1 MTNVNGRPA
10 REGRTLV
17 SRRDEILA
25 AAQALFAE
33 YGYAGTTMR
42 MIAERAGVAF
52 GLVSHYFGNKE
63 KLFLVAGQE
72 MIDAML
78 AVIRKDM
85 EGAENGL
92 SAVDIFVSSYLS
104 YTLAHR
110 ATFPTLI
117 RCSPF
122 SDDNP
127 HLDRHKI
134 GVKFEELIGEIEKTL
149 VRGMADGTIV
159 QVPVRDCALM
169 IYAAMLGAVRTVFLS
184 PFGEPEL
191 FAETR
196 RFILRSLRRESVAEA

>member
-1 MTNVNGRPA
+1 M
-10 REGRTLV
+10 
-17 SRRDEILA
+17 SKRDEILA

-63 KLFLVAGQE
+63 KLFLVAGHE

-78 AVIRKDM
+78 LGIRRDM
-85 EGAENGL
+85 EAANNGL
-92 SAVDIFVSSYLS
+92 QAVDIFVNSYLS
-104 YTLAHR
+104 YTLANR

-127 HLDRHKI
+127 HLDRQKI
-134 GVKFEELIGEIEKTL
+134 GVKFEELIREIEVNL
-149 VRGMADGTIV
+149 ERGIADGTIV
-159 QVPVRDCALM
+159 QVPVKDCALM
-169 IYAAMLGAVRTVFLS
+169 IYAAMVGAVRTVFLS
-184 PFGEPEL
+184 PFGEPGL
-191 FAETR
+191 FEETR
-196 RFILRSLRRESVAEA
+196 RFIQRSLRRGD

>member
-1 MTNVNGRPA
+1 VNK
-10 REGRTLV
+10 
-17 SRRDEILA
+17 RDEILA

-63 KLFLVAGQE
+63 KLFLVAGHE

-78 AVIRKDM
+78 LGIRRDM
-85 EGAENGL
+85 ESAENGL
-92 SAVDIFVSSYLS
+92 QAVEIFVNSYLS
-104 YTLAHR
+104 YTLANR

-134 GVKFEELIGEIEKTL
+134 GAKFEELIREIEVNL
-149 VRGMADGTIV
+149 ERGIADGTIV
-159 QVPVRDCALM
+159 QVPVKDCALM
-169 IYAAMLGAVRTVFLS
+169 IYAAMVGAVRTVFLS

-191 FAETR
+191 YEETR
-196 RFILRSLRRESVAEA
+196 RFILRSLRRGD

>member
-1 MTNVNGRPA
+1 
-10 REGRTLV
+10 V
-17 SRRDEILA
+17 SKRDEILA

-63 KLFLVAGQE
+63 KLFLVAGHE

-78 AVIRKDM
+78 LGIRRDM
-85 EGAENGL
+85 EAANNGL
-92 SAVDIFVSSYLS
+92 QAVDIFVNSYLS
-104 YTLAHR
+104 YTLANR

-127 HLDRHKI
+127 HLDRQKI
-134 GVKFEELIGEIEKTL
+134 GVKFEELIREIEVNL
-149 VRGMADGTIV
+149 ERGIADGTIV
-159 QVPVRDCALM
+159 QVPVKDCALM
-169 IYAAMLGAVRTVFLS
+169 IYAAMVGAVRTVFLS
-184 PFGEPEL
+184 PFGQPGL
-191 FAETR
+191 FEETR
-196 RFILRSLRRESVAEA
+196 RFIQRSLRRGE

>member
-1 MTNVNGRPA
+1 MNK
-10 REGRTLV
+10 
-17 SRRDEILA
+17 RDEILA

-63 KLFLVAGQE
+63 KLFLVAGHE

-78 AVIRKDM
+78 LGIRRDM
-85 EGAENGL
+85 ESAKNGL
-92 SAVDIFVSSYLS
+92 QAVEIFVNSYLA
-104 YTLAHR
+104 YTLANR

-134 GVKFEELIGEIEKTL
+134 GAKFEELIREIEVNL
-149 VRGMADGTIV
+149 ERGIDDGTIA
-159 QVPVRDCALM
+159 QVPVKDCALM
-169 IYAAMLGAVRTVFLS
+169 IYAAMVGAVRTVFLS

-191 FAETR
+191 FEETR
-196 RFILRSLRRESVAEA
+196 RFILRSLRRGD

>member
-1 MTNVNGRPA
+1 MNK
-10 REGRTLV
+10 
-17 SRRDEILA
+17 RDEILA
-25 AAQALFAE
+25 AAQSLFAE

-63 KLFLVAGQE
+63 KLFLVAGHE

-78 AVIRKDM
+78 LGIRRDM
-85 EGAENGL
+85 ESAKNGL
-92 SAVDIFVSSYLS
+92 QAVEIFVNSYLA
-104 YTLAHR
+104 YTLANR

-134 GVKFEELIGEIEKTL
+134 GAKFEELIREIEVNL
-149 VRGMADGTIV
+149 ERGIADGTIA
-159 QVPVRDCALM
+159 QVPVKDCALM
-169 IYAAMLGAVRTVFLS
+169 IYAAMVGAVRTVFLS

-191 FAETR
+191 FEETR
-196 RFILRSLRRESVAEA
+196 RFILRSLRR

>member
-1 MTNVNGRPA
+1 M
-10 REGRTLV
+10 
-17 SRRDEILA
+17 SKRDEILA

-63 KLFLVAGQE
+63 KLFLVAGHE

-78 AVIRKDM
+78 LGIRRDM
-85 EGAENGL
+85 ETAKNGL
-92 SAVDIFVSSYLS
+92 QAVDIFVNSYLS
-104 YTLAHR
+104 YTLANR

-127 HLDRHKI
+127 HLDRQKI
-134 GVKFEELIGEIEKTL
+134 GVKFEELIREIEVNL
-149 VRGMADGTIV
+149 ERGIADGTIV
-159 QVPVRDCALM
+159 QVPVKDCALM
-169 IYAAMLGAVRTVFLS
+169 IYAAMVGAVRTVFLS
-184 PFGEPEL
+184 PFGEPGL
-191 FAETR
+191 FEETR
-196 RFILRSLRRESVAEA
+196 RFIQRSLRRDD

>member
-1 MTNVNGRPA
+1 M
-10 REGRTLV
+10 
-17 SRRDEILA
+17 SKRDEILA

-63 KLFLVAGQE
+63 KLFLVAGHE

-78 AVIRKDM
+78 LGIRRDT
-85 EGAENGL
+85 EAAQNGL
-92 SAVDIFVSSYLS
+92 QAVDIFVNSYLS
-104 YTLAHR
+104 YTLANR

-134 GVKFEELIGEIEKTL
+134 GAKFEELIREIEMNLERDFTAPVPSITPL
-149 VRGMADGTIV
+149 LPVQGDFVGSGGIPNLIQLWLQLMA
-159 QVPVRDCALM
+159 
-169 IYAAMLGAVRTVFLS
+169 
-184 PFGEPEL
+184 
-191 FAETR
+191 
-196 RFILRSLRRESVAEA
+196 

>member
-1 MTNVNGRPA
+1 M
-10 REGRTLV
+10 
-17 SRRDEILA
+17 SKRDEILA

-63 KLFLVAGQE
+63 KLFLVAGHE

-78 AVIRKDM
+78 VVIRQDM
-85 EGAENGL
+85 QKAENGL
-92 SAVDIFVSSYLS
+92 QAVDIFVASYLS
-104 YTLAHR
+104 FTLANR

-127 HLDRHKI
+127 HLDRQKI
-134 GVKFEELIGEIEKTL
+134 GVKFEELIREIEANL
-149 VRGMADGTIV
+149 RRGMDDGTIAR
-159 QVPVRDCALM
+159 VPVRDCALM
-169 IYAAMLGAVRTVFLS
+169 IYASMVGAVRTVFLS
-184 PFGEPEL
+184 PFGEPGL
-191 FAETR
+191 FDETR
-196 RFILRSLRRESVAEA
+196 RFILRSLRTRPEV

>member
-1 MTNVNGRPA
+1 MNK
-10 REGRTLV
+10 
-17 SRRDEILA
+17 RDEILA

-63 KLFLVAGQE
+63 NLFLVAGHE

-78 AVIRKDM
+78 ALIRSDM
-85 EGAENGL
+85 EKATSGL
-92 SAVDIFVSSYLS
+92 QAVDIFVSSYLA
-104 YTLAHR
+104 YTLANR

-127 HLDRHKI
+127 HLDRQRI
-134 GVKFEELIGEIEKTL
+134 GVKFQELIREIETVL
-149 VRGMADGTIV
+149 ERGIADGTV
-159 QVPVRDCALM
+159 ARVPVGDCALM
-169 IYAAMLGAVRTVFLS
+169 VYAAIVGAVRTVFLS
-184 PFGEPEL
+184 PFGDPTL
-191 FAETR
+191 FEETR
-196 RFILRSLRRESVAEA
+196 RFINRAVRA

>member
-1 MTNVNGRPA
+1 
-10 REGRTLV
+10 V
-17 SRRDEILA
+17 SKRDEILA

-63 KLFLVAGQE
+63 KLFLVAGHE

-78 AVIRKDM
+78 AVIKQDM
-85 EGAENGL
+85 AAAQNGL
-92 SAVDIFVSSYLS
+92 QAVDIFVDSYLS
-104 YTLAHR
+104 YTLANR

-127 HLDRHKI
+127 HLDRQKI
-134 GVKFEELIGEIEKTL
+134 GVKFEELIREIEVNL
-149 VRGMADGTIV
+149 ERGIADGTIV
-159 QVPVRDCALM
+159 QVPVKDCALM
-169 IYAAMLGAVRTVFLS
+169 IYAAMVGAVRTVFLS
-184 PFGEPEL
+184 PFGQPGL
-191 FAETR
+191 FEETR
-196 RFILRSLRRESVAEA
+196 RFIQRSLRRGD

>member
-1 MTNVNGRPA
+1 M
-10 REGRTLV
+10 
-17 SRRDEILA
+17 SKRDEILA

-63 KLFLVAGQE
+63 KLFLVAGHE

-78 AVIRKDM
+78 LGIRRDT
-85 EGAENGL
+85 EAAQNGL
-92 SAVDIFVSSYLS
+92 QAVDIFVNSYLS
-104 YTLAHR
+104 YTLANR

-134 GVKFEELIGEIEKTL
+134 GAKFKELIREIEINL
-149 VRGMADGTIV
+149 ERGIADGTIA
-159 QVPVRDCALM
+159 QVPVEDCALM
-169 IYAAMLGAVRTVFLS
+169 IYAAMVGAVRTVFLS
-184 PFGEPEL
+184 PFGEPGL
-191 FAETR
+191 FEETR
-196 RFILRSLRRESVAEA
+196 RFILRSLRRSD

>member
-1 MTNVNGRPA
+1 MNK
-10 REGRTLV
+10 
-17 SRRDEILA
+17 RDEILA

-63 KLFLVAGQE
+63 KLFLVAGHE

-78 AVIRKDM
+78 LGIRRDM
-85 EGAENGL
+85 ESAENGL
-92 SAVDIFVSSYLS
+92 QAVEIFVNSYLS
-104 YTLAHR
+104 YTLANR

-134 GVKFEELIGEIEKTL
+134 GAKFEELIREIEVNL
-149 VRGMADGTIV
+149 ERGIADGTIV
-159 QVPVRDCALM
+159 QVPVKDCALM
-169 IYAAMLGAVRTVFLS
+169 IYAAMVGAVRTVFLS

-191 FAETR
+191 YEETR
-196 RFILRSLRRESVAEA
+196 RFILRSLRRGD

>member
-1 MTNVNGRPA
+1 M
-10 REGRTLV
+10 
-17 SRRDEILA
+17 SKRDEILA

-63 KLFLVAGQE
+63 KLFLVAGHE

-78 AVIRKDM
+78 LGIRRDT
-85 EGAENGL
+85 EAAQNGL
-92 SAVDIFVSSYLS
+92 QAVDIFVNSYLS
-104 YTLAHR
+104 YTLANR

-134 GVKFEELIGEIEKTL
+134 GAKFEELIREIEMNL
-149 VRGMADGTIV
+149 ERGIADGTIA
-159 QVPVRDCALM
+159 QVPVKDCALM
-169 IYAAMLGAVRTVFLS
+169 IYAAMVGAVRTVFLS
-184 PFGEPEL
+184 PFGEPGL
-191 FAETR
+191 FEETR
-196 RFILRSLRRESVAEA
+196 RFILRSLRR

>member
-1 MTNVNGRPA
+1 M
-10 REGRTLV
+10 
-17 SRRDEILA
+17 SKRDEILA

-63 KLFLVAGQE
+63 KLFLVAGHE

-78 AVIRKDM
+78 LGIKRDM
-85 EGAENGL
+85 ETAKNGL
-92 SAVDIFVSSYLS
+92 QAVDIFVNSYLS
-104 YTLAHR
+104 YTLANR

-127 HLDRHKI
+127 HLDRQKI
-134 GVKFEELIGEIEKTL
+134 GVKFEELIREIEVNL
-149 VRGMADGTIV
+149 ERGIADGTIV

-169 IYAAMLGAVRTVFLS
+169 IYAAMVGAVRTVFLS
-184 PFGEPEL
+184 PFGEPGL
-191 FAETR
+191 FEETR
-196 RFILRSLRRESVAEA
+196 RFIRRSLRRDD

>member
-10 REGRTLV
+10 REGCIV
-17 SRRDEILA
+17 ASRRDEILA
-25 AAQALFAE
+25 AAQTLFAE

-104 YTLAHR
+104 YTLANR

-127 HLDRHKI
+127 HLDRQKI
-134 GVKFEELIGEIEKTL
+134 GEKFEELIAEIEKNL
-149 VRGMADGTIV
+149 ERGMADGTIV
-159 QVPVRDCALM
+159 PVPVRSCALM

-184 PFGEPEL
+184 PFGDPGL
-191 FAETR
+191 FEETR
-196 RFILRSLRRESVAEA
+196 RFILRSLRRVD

>member
-1 MTNVNGRPA
+1 VNK
-10 REGRTLV
+10 
-17 SRRDEILA
+17 RDEILA

-42 MIAERAGVAF
+42 MIAERACVAF

-78 AVIRKDM
+78 AIIRKDM

-92 SAVDIFVSSYLS
+92 QAVDIFVASYLS
-104 YTLAHR
+104 YTLANR

-134 GVKFEELIGEIEKTL
+134 GEKFAELIGEIEVNLK
-149 VRGMADGTIV
+149 RGMADGTIV
-159 QVPVRDCALM
+159 SVPTRDCALM
-169 IYAAMLGAVRTVFLS
+169 IYAAMVGAVRTVFLS
-184 PFGEPEL
+184 PFSDPTL
-191 FAETR
+191 FDETR
-196 RFILRSLRRESVAEA
+196 RFIRRSLRRDAAGDV